1 MRSWM
6 LIVVTLLVWGGG
18 IGLAL
23 AAPHEDAHQ
32 AIEHAAKPNSLSL
45 VDHRLSWPDSADVWR
60 VVSLRD
66 YNTRIVLAGT
76 MLLGVVG
83 GVVGTFMLLR
93 KRALAGDVVGHAS
106 LPGIATAFIVME
118 SISPGSGK
126 SLPGLL
132 TGALIAGACG
142 LASVLAIRR
151 LTRIKEDAAL
161 AIVLSVFFGF
171 GIVLFTV
178 VQSIPSGGAAGLQG
192 FIFGKAASLVAAD
205 VNLISAASLV
215 VLVICT
221 LLFKELSLVC
231 FDENYAAAEGWP
243 VTWLDLVLMSL
254 VAAVSVIGLQSVG
267 LLLVVAML
275 IIPPSAAR
283 FWTDDLRRMTL
294 VAALLGGASAAV
306 GALGS
311 ALFPR
316 LAAGAV
322 IVLAG
327 ALAFGISLL
336 FGTKRGFLHRLLA
349 DRRLRQEVAE
359 QHLLRGCYELL
370 EAIQPVA
377 TAADL
382 ADRPISMMQLLDL
395 RSWNFR
401 RLQQV
406 IARAEREGLVEL
418 RSRDVVTLTRAGA
431 VEAQRVVRNHRLWE
445 LYLINYADV
454 APSRVDRSADRI
466 EHVLEPEVMRKLE
479 ETLRTKYPRLSDVP
493 PSPHAMG

>member
-1 MRSWM
+1 M
-6 LIVVTLLVWGGG
+6 
-18 IGLAL
+18 A
-23 AAPHEDAHQ
+23 
-32 AIEHAAKPNSLSL
+32 
-45 VDHRLSWPDSADVWR
+45 DSASRSLADNRLAWPGREHFWR

-66 YNTRIVLAGT
+66 YNTRVVLAGT
-76 MLLGVVG
+76 MLLGLVG

-106 LPGIATAFIVME
+106 LPGIATAFIIME
-118 SISPGSGK
+118 TISPGSGK

-132 TGALIAGACG
+132 AGALIAGALG
-142 LASVLAIRR
+142 LVSVLAIRR
-151 LTRIKEDAAL
+151 ATRIKEDAAL

-171 GIVLFTV
+171 GIVLFTI

-192 FIFGKAASLVAAD
+192 FIFGKAASLVASD
-205 VNLISAASLV
+205 VSLISAAALV
-215 VLVICT
+215 VLVVCA
-221 LLFKELSLVC
+221 LLFKELSIVC

-243 VTWLDLVLMSL
+243 VTWLDLVLMAL
-254 VAAVSVIGLQSVG
+254 VAAVAVIGLQSVG

-294 VAALLGGASAAV
+294 VAAAIGSVSAAV

-327 ALAFGISLL
+327 AVSFGMSLL
-336 FGTKRGFLHRLLA
+336 FGTKRGVVRRMLA
-349 DRRLRQEVAE
+349 DRRLQADVAL
-359 QHLLRGCYELL
+359 QHLLRGCFELV
-370 EAIQPVA
+370 EATGAAAHTAELAGQPV
-377 TAADL
+377 TLADL
-382 ADRPISMMQLLDL
+382 LAG
-395 RSWNFR
+395 RSWSAR
-401 RLQQV
+401 RLASVVRQARRAKLV
-406 IARAEREGLVEL
+406 IPLGENRLA
-418 RSRDVVTLTRAGA
+418 LTEAGA
-431 VEAQRVVRNHRLWE
+431 LEAQRVVRNHRLWE

-466 EHVLEPEVMRKLE
+466 EHVLEPDVMRTLE
-479 ETLRTKYPRLSDVP
+479 ATLRAKYPRLADVP
-493 PSPHAMG
+493 PSPHAIG

>member
-1 MRSWM
+1 MSFWPEAS
-6 LIVVTLLVWGGG
+6 VAAPSG
-18 IGLAL
+18 
-23 AAPHEDAHQ
+23 AAPHLEAHT
-32 AIEHAAKPNSLSL
+32 ANSASLSL
-45 VDHRLSWPDSADVWR
+45 SDNRLTWPSRAHFWR

-76 MLLGVVG
+76 MLLGLVG

-106 LPGIATAFIVME
+106 LPGIAAAFIVME
-118 SISPGSGK
+118 MIEPGSGK

-132 TGALIAGACG
+132 AGALIAGALG

-151 LTRIKEDAAL
+151 ATRIKEDAAL

-171 GIVLFTV
+171 GIVLFTI

-192 FIFGKAASLVAAD
+192 FIFGKAASLVASD
-205 VNLISAASLV
+205 VSLISAAAILV
-215 VLVICT
+215 LIVCA
-221 LLFKELSLVC
+221 LLFKELSLIC
-231 FDENYAAAEGWP
+231 FDENYAKAEGWP
-243 VTWLDLVLMSL
+243 VTWLDLVLMTL
-254 VAAVSVIGLQSVG
+254 VAAVAVIGLQSVG

-283 FWTDDLRRMTL
+283 FWTDDLRRMTF
-294 VAALLGGASAAV
+294 AAAAIGSVSAAV

-327 ALAFGISLL
+327 AVAFGVSLL
-336 FGTKRGFLHRLLA
+336 FGTKRGVIRRMLA
-349 DRRLRQEVAE
+349 DRRLQADVAL
-359 QHLLRGCYELL
+359 QHLLRGCFELV
-370 EAIQPVA
+370 EATGVAAHSTELAGRPVE
-377 TAADL
+377 TADL
-382 ADRPISMMQLLDL
+382 LAT
-395 RSWNFR
+395 RSWNARKLERTIQQAR
-401 RLQQV
+401 R
-406 IARAEREGLVEL
+406 ARLVERL
-418 RSRDVVTLTRAGA
+418 AGEQLTLTAAGA

-466 EHVLEPEVMRKLE
+466 EHILEPEVMRALE
-479 ETLRTKYPRLSDVP
+479 LTLRAKYPQLADVP
-493 PSPHAMG
+493 PSPHVIG